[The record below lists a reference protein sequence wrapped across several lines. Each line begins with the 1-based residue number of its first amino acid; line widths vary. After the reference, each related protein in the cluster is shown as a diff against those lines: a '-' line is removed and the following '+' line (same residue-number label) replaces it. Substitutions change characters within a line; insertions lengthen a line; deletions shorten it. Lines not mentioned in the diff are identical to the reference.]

1 MPKIA
6 PKGTNG
12 GSEQQ
17 LPQPGSGQKGKIKP
31 HAKLT
36 AADRKRAVQPGR
48 NQQKANEPF
57 AQPRKPPMEGR
68 EHIGRSPQ
76 EHPLQKA
83 AQKQAPDHLRT
94 HRRHPRARLGSS

>member
-17 LPQPGSGQKGKIKP
+17 LPQPGSGQKGKIKA

-36 AADRKRAVQPGR
+36 AADCK
-48 NQQKANEPF
+48 
-57 AQPRKPPMEGR
+57 
-68 EHIGRSPQ
+68 
-76 EHPLQKA
+76 
-83 AQKQAPDHLRT
+83 
-94 HRRHPRARLGSS
+94 